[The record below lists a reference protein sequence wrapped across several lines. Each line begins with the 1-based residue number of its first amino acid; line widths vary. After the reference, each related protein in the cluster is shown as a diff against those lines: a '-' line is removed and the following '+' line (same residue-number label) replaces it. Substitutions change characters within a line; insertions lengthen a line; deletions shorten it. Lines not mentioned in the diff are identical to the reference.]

1 MRLFLSGQF
10 TSGTTFAGERFYI
23 GGIYSVRGFESGIE
37 SGDNGYRLS
46 IEAEF
51 DLGIPQ
57 IKALLFYDRG
67 QVFNYNADFFGYS
80 SASLDSAGA
89 GLRFYPWKGLAIKF
103 DYGYPLM
110 SSQNR
115 EAGWGVIYGRISYDF

>member
-1 MRLFLSGQF
+1 LFFSGQWV
-10 TSGTTFAGERFYI
+10 SGTIFSGERFYI
-23 GGIYSVRGFESGIE
+23 GGIYSVRGFESGLE

-46 IEAEF
+46 VEAEF
-51 DLGIPQ
+51 DLGIPH
-57 IKALLFYDRG
+57 IKALVFYDRG
-67 QVFNYNADFFGYS
+67 QVFNYNADYHGYG